1 MVVSTGDY
9 HQLPISFNQPIFKPI
24 PPIPPIRPIFPIL
37 LNVKALSGV
46 LVPVIVTVNR

>member
-24 PPIPPIRPIFPIL
+24 RPIRPIFPIL

-46 LVPVIVTVNR
+46 LVPVIVTVNH

>member
-9 HQLPISFNQPIFKPI
+9 HQLPISFNQPIFK
-24 PPIPPIRPIFPIL
+24 PIPPIRPIFPIL

-46 LVPVIVTVNR
+46 LVPVIVTVNH